1 MIGMLLGAKDV
12 DDVICYFKTVG
23 KRGAISLNAQEIGIC
38 KYKEMLMATVG
49 ST

>member
-12 DDVICYFKTVG
+12 DVICYFKTVG